1 MSKDKR
7 TSGTSVQ
14 QSCDNEDSNGAS
26 RLIASCAHA
35 RIVGQSIAMAN
46 ELSEINQ

>member
-14 QSCDNEDSNGAS
+14 QNCDNVHSNGAT